1 MTMKLH
7 QHPASTTSRA
17 VMLFAAESRIAY
29 EPVVVD
35 LFSGEHLGDRYV
47 GVNPSRL
54 VPVLED
60 GGFRLTECSA
70 ILKYLAESAGS
81 PAYPPELQQRARI
94 NERMDWFNTQFCRD
108 FAYGFVY
115 PQIFPTHKRPNSYL
129 HEMTLEWHREKA
141 RQWLEVLDRHL
152 IGPKQGYVC
161 GDAITLADY
170 LGAPMVALGE
180 VARVDFG
187 PYPNVRRWLGNMK
200 ALPSWRDVFAAI
212 DGYSATLAGGG
223 FQPLQAAELEAG

>member
-1 MTMKLH
+1 
-7 QHPASTTSRA
+7 
-17 VMLFAAESRIAY
+17 MLFAAESGIAY

-35 LFSGEHLGDRYV
+35 LFSGEHFGEAYAAL
-47 GVNPSRL
+47 NPSRQ

-70 ILKYLAESAGS
+70 ILKYLAESVAS
-81 PAYPPELQQRARI
+81 PAYPAELKLRARI

-129 HEMTLEWHREKA
+129 HGMTLEWHRVRA
-141 RQWLEVLDRHL
+141 RQWLEVLDRHI
-152 IGPKQGYVC
+152 IGSRQGYVC

-170 LGAPMVALGE
+170 LGAPLVALGE
-180 VARVDFG
+180 VARVDFTAH
-187 PYPNVRRWLGNMK
+187 PNVQRWLGNMK
-200 ALPSWRDVFAAI
+200 ALASWPGVFAAI
-212 DGYSATLAGGG
+212 DGY
-223 FQPLQAAELEAG
+223 AASIASGSFERLDVTEFEAG